1 MVSHLRRMTRFEPR
15 SGDAHK
21 GVVRAFPAVHRGLM
35 VAQYRRRH
43 AGVTATGG
51 RMGGPTHSIVR
62 WRARRSGSR
71 RGVVV
76 QWPVIQPIPKLTAA
90 GARSEWSER

>member
-51 RMGGPTHSIVR
+51 RMGGPTPFDCPV
-62 WRARRSGSR
+62 ARPAG
-71 RGVVV
+71 
-76 QWPVIQPIPKLTAA
+76 PVA
-90 GARSEWSER
+90 GGALSFIGR